1 LTTRIDSG
9 HHQPQTIGLQDVFL
23 FLRRGALLAAL
34 TGVVAGA
41 AAFLLT
47 HNAPPVYQATVAL
60 LASSSSSGYSSLGLV
75 TPPPVDPGV
84 YQTAVLEGPVARE
97 ALAKVL
103 GKAPSTAQLKS
114 FDQSL
119 HIDVQ
124 KQNISSIMRI
134 SVDSA
139 DPRFAADAANALSTS
154 LINWDIDRARQT
166 VARSIA
172 ALQQAISDIDAQL
185 KSGTANGQPLSADR
199 KQALTALRQQRSQE
213 LSAARARSEA
223 SVMVGLLEPL
233 STASVPTEPIGPKVA
248 FKTLVAFVLGIALA
262 YGLLFVRW
270 TLDPRVRG
278 RNEIIALTDLPILA
292 EFPTPARGS
301 RRLSVEAASFL
312 RSSLMSSAGR
322 DRPLVVAI
330 TSPRSTE
337 AKQGVSLSLA
347 ASLARAGYR
356 ALLVD
361 ADLRHP
367 STTYGLDVSQVST
380 PPLEVYLESPYLEFA
395 PLTVTIGGKHEF
407 DFVPSFTAAQYPVE
421 LLNRGLW
428 TRLEA
433 WRSTY
438 DFILVDCPPVL
449 PYADTLTVAP
459 MCSGV
464 VLATDLVSTTRTE
477 LSESVSLLQQND
489 VQPFGVVLTNVRVA
503 RRARKASDADERT
516 MVREAPDPY
525 KTLSRGVTNVQVK
538 ER

>member
-1 LTTRIDSG
+1 MTTRSDTV

-47 HNAPPVYQATVAL
+47 HNASPVYQATVAL
-60 LASSSSSGYSSLGLV
+60 LASSSNSGYSNLGLV

-84 YQTAVLEGPVARE
+84 YQTAVLEGPVAGE

-103 GKAPSTAQLKS
+103 GQAPTASQLKS

-124 KQNISSIMRI
+124 KQNISSVMRI
-134 SVDSA
+134 SVDSGN
-139 DPRFAADAANALSTS
+139 PKFAADAANALSTA

-172 ALQQAISDIDAQL
+172 ALEQAINDIDAQL
-185 KSGTANGQPLSADR
+185 KSGTSNGQPLSADR

-233 STASVPTEPIGPKVA
+233 STATVPTEPIGPKVA
-248 FKTLVAFVLGIALA
+248 FKTLVAFVLGLALA

-278 RNEIIALTDLPILA
+278 RSEIIALTGLPILA

-301 RRLSVEAASFL
+301 QRLSVEAASFL
-312 RSSLMSSAGR
+312 RSSLMTSAGHE
-322 DRPLVVAI
+322 RPLVVAI
-330 TSPRSTE
+330 TSPSSTK
-337 AKQGVSLSLA
+337 AKEGVSMSLA

-356 ALLVD
+356 TLLVD

-367 STTYGLDVSQVST
+367 STTYGLDVSKVST
-380 PPLEVYLESPYLEFA
+380 PPLEVYLESPYLDFA
-395 PLTVTIGGKHEF
+395 PLSVTIGGKHDF

-428 TRLEA
+428 SRLEA
-433 WRSTY
+433 WRNIY

-464 VLATDLVSTTRTE
+464 VLTADLVSTTRNE
-477 LSESVSLLQQND
+477 LSESLSLLQQND
-489 VQPFGVVLTNVRVA
+489 VHSFGLALTNVRVT
-503 RRARKASDADERT
+503 RRSRGAGAADERAL
-516 MVREAPDPY
+516 VREAPDPY
-525 KTLSRGVTNVQVK
+525 KTLSKGVTNVQVK